1 MTSLAYS
8 NTEYETTLFPMT
20 PSGNDVILNP
30 YGVPYEGHD
39 HRAMIN
45 IRASNGISGDR
56 RGQWNIVY
64 SFEDLQDDLDGL
76 EIAIHKER
84 NDRLKELQAHK
95 DLLDHVSYLTKT
107 GEMTE
112 QDLLDTQ
119 DTVHEEMKDKHN
131 PYYRWFDLRSFPR
144 TFTHNTKTGLTG
156 TNSLCTY
163 LRKTFRVWYVC
174 FQGNRVVVMGNN
186 QSELDKCMAE
196 LREELRIA
204 AGGEWIDCLYG
215 TTERY
220 ERILN
225 RIDLEL
231 SNVDLISET
240 WGTTYEETYE
250 ILKKETDEELDME
263 NTVRHFALTG
273 FINQSVDP
281 LL

>member
-1 MTSLAYS
+1 MTSFPY
-8 NTEYETTLFPMT
+8 TDTKYEHSLFPMT
-20 PSGNDVILNP
+20 PSGNNIVLDP
-30 YGVPYEGHD
+30 YGAPHD
-39 HRAMIN
+39 GYDYRAMVN
-45 IRASNGISGDR
+45 IKAYNGIFGDR
-56 RGQWNIVY
+56 FGQWNTGY
-64 SFEDLQDDLDGL
+64 SFEDLQDDLHGL
-76 EIAIHKER
+76 EMAIHKER
-84 NDRLKELQAHK
+84 NDKLKELQAHK
-95 DLLDHVSYLTKT
+95 NLLDHVSYLIKI

-119 DTVHEEMKDKHN
+119 DTVHGEMKDNHN
-131 PYYRWFDLRSFPR
+131 LYYRWFDLRSFPR
-144 TFTHNTKTGLTG
+144 TFIHSKKTGLAG

-174 FQGNRVVVMGNN
+174 FQGNRVVVMGSNL
-186 QSELDKCMAE
+186 SELNKCMNK
-196 LREELRIA
+196 LLEELRIA
-204 AGGEWIDCLYG
+204 AGGNWVDYLYG

-231 SNVDLISET
+231 SNVDLISDT

-250 ILKKETDEELDME
+250 ILKKETDEELDLE

-273 FINQSVDP
+273 YINQSVDP